1 MNLLLSLFYYFYF
14 SVVGIYVIFIP
25 KVLLVLGYSGSEIGV
40 LLGAAPLV
48 RFLLPFIFMRGFVL
62 NTRVFHIALLL
73 KMVAVVLFVIYI
85 RDFWMLLCVNILLGV
100 GLSLVLP
107 YVEMIALESIGKER
121 YGKVRLFG
129 SVGFIVIALVLAH
142 FVSGYKEELYWL
154 VALVYLSV
162 VAGYLVEKC
171 ANKAQPHTSK
181 QPHHSIDLLVDWKLW
196 AGLTMMQVSFGSFY
210 NFFTI
215 YTTQHGIS
223 LDMTVYLWSFGV
235 LVEVAMLFWQG
246 KLLAQTPLLSLI
258 MVSVFATI
266 FRWFLVYAFADNLTV
281 LFVSQSIHALSF
293 ALFHSASISYL
304 HQLYKNKS
312 LAQQLFMGFSYGLG
326 GLGGAVISG
335 YIFEYAPTYLFLSS
349 SGFALVSF
357 ILLLLYARQLRA
369 DAPSSL

>member
-14 SVVGIYVIFIP
+14 SVVGIYVIFLP
-25 KVLLVLGYSGSEIGV
+25 KVLLTLGYSGSEIGI

-48 RFLLPFIFMRGFVL
+48 RFLLPFVFMRGFVL
-62 NTRVFHIALLL
+62 NTRVFHLALLL
-73 KMVAVVLFVIYI
+73 KMIAVVLFVLYI
-85 RDFWMLLCVNILLGV
+85 RDFWVLLCVNILLGM

-107 YVEMIALESIGKER
+107 YMEMIALDSIGKER

-142 FVSGYKEELYWL
+142 FVSNYVAELYWL

-162 VAGYLVEKC
+162 VFGYLVEKF
-171 ANKAQPHTSK
+171 AKKTQSHTAK
-181 QPHHSIDLLVDWKLW
+181 QEHYPIDLLADWKLW

-215 YTTQHGIS
+215 YATQHGIS

-246 KLLAQTPLLSLI
+246 RLLAKTPLLSLI

-335 YIFEYAPTYLFLSS
+335 YIFEYVPTYLFLSS

-357 ILLLLYARQLRA
+357 VLLWLYARQLRA